1 MSIIRTGVGS
11 RMSETVIHNGVIYL
25 AGQVGNGATVKEQ
38 TADMLNEI
46 DKLLAAAGSSKSN
59 ILSVTLWLS
68 EMSNFEQMN
77 SVWDAWIDPK
87 NPPARACGEAK
98 LATPDY
104 LVEAIVIAAV
114 G

>member
-1 MSIIRTGVGS
+1 MSIKRTGMGS
-11 RMSETVIHNGVIYL
+11 RMSQTVIHNDVIYL
-25 AGQVGNGATVKEQ
+25 AGQVGNGATAKEQ
-38 TADMLNEI
+38 TVDMLNEI
-46 DKLLAAAGSSKSN
+46 DKLLAEAGSSKSN

-68 EMSNFEQMN
+68 DMADFEQMN
-77 SVWDAWIDPK
+77 SVWDTWIDPS

-104 LVEAIVIAAV
+104 LVEAIVTAAV